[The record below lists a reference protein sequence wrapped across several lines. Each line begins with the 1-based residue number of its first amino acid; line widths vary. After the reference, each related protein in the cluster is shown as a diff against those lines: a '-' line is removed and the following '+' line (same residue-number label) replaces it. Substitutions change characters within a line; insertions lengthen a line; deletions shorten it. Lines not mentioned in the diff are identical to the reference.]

1 MSGDILEQHVGYSP
15 HLNVQGINVA
25 IRVMLDGIKGGRW
38 DKKIAK
44 LREMGRDSPQ
54 YGKRK
59 AELPFFMIS
68 ATTSGRFRACD
79 VTGPTGFLQ
88 LDVDKVG
95 ADHAGGLRDTLGK
108 DPHIL
113 AAFVS
118 PSGDGVKAI
127 MRIPASIEGHKAAF
141 AAASAYMMATY
152 SLEIDPQCCNVN
164 RLCFVS
170 HDPGIVVN
178 VTAEVLPVLPL
189 SQDVHGQEQQQ
200 ENHETRRETVEGET
214 DGGDSS
220 TFLSPECSVLCNATS
235 SVLCNNGFFDENPS
249 LKRIYCVMVTG
260 RIGKPRKGTR
270 NQAMVEIVS
279 HCYPAAIPEFVA
291 SFAEEYFREHADV
304 FADYDFPTYQRE
316 VRTMLDGCCRDYP
329 KRLSD
334 AERAVYESLDNDRD
348 RAAFRITQSL
358 AFCDTDSTAPPPL
371 FFLSCA
377 NLGAR
382 LGLLNVQADRIL
394 KRFMVAGIINREKV
408 GTRHYMEPGAE
419 KLTRG
424 TASVYRWM
432 L

>member
-54 YGKRK
+54 HGNRK

-95 ADHAGGLRDTLGK
+95 AERAARLRDTLGA

-127 MRIPASIEGHKAAF
+127 MRIPGSIEGHKAAF
-141 AAASAYMMATY
+141 AAASAYMLATY
-152 SLEIDPQCCNVN
+152 CLEIDPQCCNVN

-178 VTAEVLPVLPL
+178 VTATVLAVPPL
-189 SQDVHGQEQQQ
+189 SQDVHGQEQHQ
-200 ENHETRRETVEGET
+200 EHRRETLGGET
-214 DGGDSS
+214 DAPDSS
-220 TFLSPECSVLCNATS
+220 TFLCPMSLS

-249 LKRIYCVMVTG
+249 LKRIYLVMVTG
-260 RIGKPRKGTR
+260 RLGKPRKGTR
-270 NQAMVEIVS
+270 NEAMKEIVS

-291 SFAEEYFREHADV
+291 AFAEEYYREHADV
-304 FADYDFPTYQRE
+304 FADYDFPTYQRQ
-316 VRTMLDGCCRDYP
+316 VRSLLDGCCRRYP
-329 KRLSD
+329 KRLSP
-334 AERAVYESLDNDRD
+334 AERAVYESLDNDKD

-358 AFCDTDSTAPPPL
+358 AFCETDPTARPPL

-394 KRFMVAGIINREKV
+394 KRFMVAGIINREKA

-424 TASVYRWM
+424 TAAVYRWM